1 MQALLLTLLAALL
14 YAAASLYQGTRLAR
28 QARPD
33 LRLLGTLGVLAL
45 LAHGGALAIQLLP
58 GAGLRLD
65 FFSASSLIAA
75 AVILLTLGACVRIP
89 VANLLVLLCPLGAL
103 TVLLAQFAPNGAAPL
118 IDGHPGILAHI
129 LLSILAYGV
138 LTIAMFQA
146 LLLALPLSGWLLNSV
161 AGQPLPWFGLFQL
174 PALTARNPDLR
185 QVLDAAHVWLF
196 WTLAALVALH
206 LAAVLHHQLLRHD
219 GLLRRM
225 LPAARG

>member
-1 MQALLLTLLAALL
+1 MARGMDTTPRWPVAVRWLHWLGLLLVVATATIGLLMVDMERGSDPRRLCYALHKSLGMTALALAALRI
-14 YAAASLYQGTRLAR
+14 AVRMATR
-28 QARPD
+28 
-33 LRLLGTLGVLAL
+33 
-45 LAHGGALAIQLLP
+45 
-58 GAGLRLD
+58 
-65 FFSASSLIAA
+65 
-75 AVILLTLGACVRIP
+75 
-89 VANLLVLLCPLGAL
+89 
-103 TVLLAQFAPNGAAPL
+103 APAPL
-118 IDGHPGILAHI
+118 AGPAWQLRAARATH
-129 LLSILAYGV
+129 LLLY
-138 LTIAMFQA
+138 A

-206 LAAVLHHQLLRHD
+206 LAAVLHHQLLRRD